1 LAVARRLP
9 PASCSQ
15 GRCGIGGAGELSAAE
30 LALGRYHA
38 YTLLGRLFLEG
49 MTAEIW
55 PYVVQVPQLAA
66 AVREGPH
73 WGAAAREEPHWG
85 AAVPEEGAHYGLFGL
100 QIFPYESFFLGERGL
115 LGGAVTAAVQGRY
128 AEAGF
133 AAGGST
139 AVDHAGHELAFLAFL
154 CRAEAEA
161 GAEAQ
166 AVAGRRQELFLAEH
180 LLRWLSPLVVALQRH
195 SNRFYAALAKLTW
208 ELVAD
213 HYRAL
218 KPAAAPAFTLPAPR
232 TEPPN
237 GLKETANLL
246 TTPAHSG
253 LFLGREEVRLLARPL
268 NLPTGFGGRRQM
280 AQQLLEAAARYDSLS
295 PLRHQ
300 LSSLLAAWRHAYAQL
315 SASDPHLAPFISP
328 WQQRLEQTAQRL
340 QQLDMGED

>member
-9 PASCSQ
+9 PASYSQ
-15 GRCGIGGAGELSAAE
+15 RRYGIGGAGELSAAE

-49 MTAEIW
+49 VTAETW

-66 AVREGPH
+66 AVREG
-73 WGAAAREEPHWG
+73 PHWG

-115 LGGAVTAAVQGRY
+115 LGGAVTAAAQGRY

-133 AAGGST
+133 AAGGS
-139 AVDHAGHELAFLAFL
+139 AAADHAGHELAFLAFL

-195 SNRFYAALAKLTW
+195 SNRFYAALADLTW
-208 ELVAD
+208 DLVAD

-218 KPAAAPAFTLPAPR
+218 NPAATPAFTLPAPR

-280 AQQLLEAAARYDSLS
+280 VQQLLEAAARYDSLS

-315 SASDPHLAPFISP
+315 STSDPHLAPFISP
-328 WQQRLEQTAQRL
+328 WEQRLEQTAQRL

>member
-1 LAVARRLP
+1 LAEVRRLP
-9 PASCSQ
+9 SSSYSQ
-15 GRCGIGGAGELSAAE
+15 RRCGIAGAGELAATE
-30 LALGRYHA
+30 VALGRYHA

-49 MTAEIW
+49 VTAETW
-55 PYVVQVPQLAA
+55 PYVVQVLQLAV
-66 AVREGPH
+66 AVREGRQG
-73 WGAAAREEPHWG
+73 GAV
-85 AAVPEEGAHYGLFGL
+85 VPEEGAHYGLFGL
-100 QIFPYESFFLGERGL
+100 HIFPYESFFLGERGL

-133 AAGGST
+133 AAGGDT
-139 AVDHAGHELAFLAFL
+139 TPADHTGHELAFLAFL

-180 LLRWLSPLVVALQRH
+180 LLRWLSPLVVALQRQSH
-195 SNRFYAALAKLTW
+195 RFYAALANLTW
-208 ELVAD
+208 DLVAD

-218 KPAAAPAFTLPAPR
+218 NAAATPAFTLPAPR

-237 GLKETANLL
+237 GLKEMANFL

-280 AQQLLEAAARYDSLS
+280 MQQLLEAAARYDSLS
-295 PLRHQ
+295 PLLHQ
-300 LSSLLAAWRHAYAQL
+300 LATLLDAWRDTYAQQ

-340 QQLDMGED
+340 RQLDMGGD